1 MIAHHFGLSTN
12 GAAIIRTHYV
22 NNPATPHGLEHD
34 IGDICGAKSKKILKA
49 AAARHGPETAGGYTR
64 ENFFRVIGLLNRYGG
79 SWGAWQP
86 ALSITGAHWA
96 CPDSLIASNLATR
109 DWCLGKLWERIYSQ
123 NRSKLL
129 PASATTVTTS
139 SELLVPMIHTP

>member
-1 MIAHHFGLSTN
+1 MRP
-12 GAAIIRTHYV
+12 AALGRNQFKLAV
-22 NNPATPHGLEHD
+22 
-34 IGDICGAKSKKILKA
+34 
-49 AAARHGPETAGGYTR
+49 AARLRPETAGGYTP
-64 ENFFRVIGLLNRYGG
+64 EKFFRVFGLLNLHGG

-109 DWCLGKLWERIYSQ
+109 DRCLGKLRERIYSQ

-139 SELLVPMIHTP
+139 SELLVPMIHAP